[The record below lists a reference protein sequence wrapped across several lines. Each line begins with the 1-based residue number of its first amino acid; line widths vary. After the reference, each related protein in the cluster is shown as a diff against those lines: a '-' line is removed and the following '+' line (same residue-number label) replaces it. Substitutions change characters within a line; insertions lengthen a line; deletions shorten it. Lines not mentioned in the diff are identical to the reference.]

1 MLTTNRIDTE
11 RAFIGCL
18 LNGDIRARD
27 SGLSSADFTDALC
40 QRVFCVALML
50 EERGQTCDL
59 VTLDDNASG
68 LDIGAVIQMTQEAAV
83 SGALVTQYAA
93 SIRTAA
99 QRRAVSALGMSLARD
114 AADPEKP
121 LSELLDAARAKL
133 DTVAGAL
140 PSSGVVD
147 GVDACCNFL
156 AALEAGPLEPVVRFG
171 FPLLDRN
178 LIIAGG
184 KLITIGARPSVGK
197 SALLMHLFL
206 NALDAGRRALFVSLE
221 MGEAELVARMVCRKS
236 GVQAGTIE
244 GRSLTPSDQERVV
257 ESFSLIPSDRFA
269 ICTTARTPQDVRRMA
284 LRMRARGGLDLI
296 IVDYLQ
302 LLEPGRRTG
311 TRTEAVGIVSRALKS
326 LALELGIP
334 VLTASQL
341 NRASERNDEPLL
353 SDLRESGS
361 IEQDSDAVLLL
372 HSPREKERPE
382 RDLYL
387 AKNRQGACKKL
398 HLLFDGARM
407 VFAENGKGG

>member
-1 MLTTNRIDTE
+1 
-11 RAFIGCL
+11 
-18 LNGDIRARD
+18 
-27 SGLSSADFTDALC
+27 
-40 QRVFCVALML
+40 
-50 EERGQTCDL
+50 
-59 VTLDDNASG
+59 
-68 LDIGAVIQMTQEAAV
+68 
-83 SGALVTQYAA
+83 
-93 SIRTAA
+93 
-99 QRRAVSALGMSLARD
+99 
-114 AADPEKP
+114 
-121 LSELLDAARAKL
+121 
-133 DTVAGAL
+133 
-140 PSSGVVD
+140 
-147 GVDACCNFL
+147 
-156 AALEAGPLEPVVRFG
+156 
-171 FPLLDRN
+171 
-178 LIIAGG
+178 
-184 KLITIGARPSVGK
+184 
-197 SALLMHLFL
+197 
-206 NALDAGRRALFVSLE
+206 
-221 MGEAELVARMVCRKS
+221 
-236 GVQAGTIE
+236 
-244 GRSLTPSDQERVV
+244 
-257 ESFSLIPSDRFA
+257 
-269 ICTTARTPQDVRRMA
+269 MA

>member
-1 MLTTNRIDTE
+1 M
-11 RAFIGCL
+11 
-18 LNGDIRARD
+18 
-27 SGLSSADFTDALC
+27 SSADFTDALC
-40 QRVFCVALML
+40 QRVFGIALML
-50 EERGQTCDL
+50 EECGQTCDL
-59 VTLDDNASG
+59 VTLYDNAPG
-68 LDIGAVIQMTQEAAV
+68 IDIDTVTRMTQEASA
-83 SGALVTQYAA
+83 SGALAAQYAG

-99 QRRAVSALGMSLARD
+99 QRRAVAALGLSLARD

-121 LSELLDAARAKL
+121 LPELLDVARAKL
-133 DTVAGAL
+133 DTAAGAL

-184 KLITIGARPSVGK
+184 KLVTIGARPSVGK

-221 MGEAELVARMVCRKS
+221 IGENELISRMVCRKS
-236 GVQAGTIE
+236 GVPAGAIE
-244 GRSLTPSDQERVV
+244 GRTLTPGEQQRVA

-269 ICTTARTPQDVRRMA
+269 ICTTARTPQDVRRVA

-296 IVDYLQ
+296 VVDYLQ

-326 LALELGIP
+326 LALELGVP

-372 HSPREKERPE
+372 HAPKEKEGRE
-382 RDLYL
+382 RDLFL
-387 AKNRQGACKKL
+387 AKNRQGACKTL

-407 VFAENGKGG
+407 LFSENRTKI